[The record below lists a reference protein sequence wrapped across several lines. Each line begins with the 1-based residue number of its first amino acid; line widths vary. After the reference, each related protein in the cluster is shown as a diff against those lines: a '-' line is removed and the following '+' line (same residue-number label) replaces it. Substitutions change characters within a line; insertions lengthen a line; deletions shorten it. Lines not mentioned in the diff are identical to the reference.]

1 MEDPGLEAALRAKRA
16 VVRTQLGAMVRRQAR
31 RDLPAHVRTRRQ
43 TLVLA
48 MGLLVCALLAMRMGG
63 C

>member
-1 MEDPGLEAALRAKRA
+1 MEDPGLEEALAAKR
-16 VVRTQLGAMVRRQAR
+16 VVMRTQLGAMVRRQAR

-43 TLVLA
+43 ALVLA
-48 MGLLVCALLAMRMGG
+48 MGLLVCALFAMRLGG